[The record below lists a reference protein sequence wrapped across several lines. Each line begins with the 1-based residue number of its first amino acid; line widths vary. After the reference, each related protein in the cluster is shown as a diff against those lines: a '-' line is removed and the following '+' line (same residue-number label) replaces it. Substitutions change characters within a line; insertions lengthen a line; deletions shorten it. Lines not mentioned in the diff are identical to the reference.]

1 MTQEHSHA
9 EAVAASGKW
18 QSSSF
23 GDQPANPRIDEIYA
37 CDVFD
42 ERKMRERLPKHVF
55 NNMKSNVV
63 NRKRISME
71 DAEVI
76 ATSMKDWA
84 IERGATHYTHWFQ
97 PMTGLTAEKHDA
109 LVTPD
114 GQGGVVYK
122 LSGSSLVQGEP
133 DASLYFTDAY
143 LPEGGFKLN

>member
-76 ATSMKDWA
+76 ATSMSLAKTIGKIA
-84 IERGATHYTHWFQ
+84 VLCRVCHGFIGNRMLFMRGIEAEKMILEGAT
-97 PMTGLTAEKHDA
+97 PAR
-109 LVTPD
+109 V
-114 GQGGVVYK
+114 
-122 LSGSSLVQGEP
+122 SGS
-133 DASLYFTDAY
+133 
-143 LPEGGFKLN
+143 